1 MQAELRVMSWHRGSR
16 AQLAQSGDA
25 SLQGK
30 EVSTV
35 AEAARLP
42 GTRMLDKPVS
52 HLCGFDDSVLPAAR
66 GTYAAEA
73 FLQTVQLKGESSERS
88 QCPVS
93 QSADF

>member
-30 EVSTV
+30 EVSTK

-42 GTRMLDKPVS
+42 GTRMLDKPV
-52 HLCGFDDSVLPAAR
+52 CGFDDSVLPAAR